1 MKQRL
6 FSLIA
11 LIAVLALVVTPVYA
25 QDYLFRVDRV
35 DVNFYVNQDGTASV
49 EYTYDFTNTA
59 GGHVIDFVDIGLPNE
74 DYDLGSIQAEVDG
87 KPITDIER
95 SSYVDH
101 GVALG
106 LGANSIQPGRSG
118 RVHVWVPVIRN
129 ILNPASGDDPDY
141 ASFQFSPNYFG
152 SQYVQGNTDM
162 AVTLILPP
170 GLTEDQPRYFPPQN
184 WPGNDE
190 PESSFTTDDR
200 IIYHWQSSN
209 ANSYSE
215 YIFGASF
222 PAAVV
227 PADAI
232 VTAPVGR
239 SFSIGEDTGGFLCC
253 GAFGL
258 FWAGVIGFSIFANKN
273 RKLKYLPP
281 KISVEGHGIKRG
293 LTAVEAGVLMEQPI
307 DRVMTMIL
315 FSVIKKSA
323 ARVTDRDPVKIDVTK
338 PLPDGLH
345 QYEKDFLE
353 AFSVT
358 DANGRRKKLQD
369 VTVGLV
375 KSVTEKMRGFSRK
388 ETVAYYDNIMKQAW
402 AQVEAADTPE
412 VKSQKFDEY
421 MGWTMLDKDYNGR
434 TRDTFGS
441 GPVILPRWWGN
452 WDPTYSSSS
461 SGMGG
466 GTATVSTSGG
476 APGGGGGQMSM
487 PTLPGADFAASMV
500 NGVESFAAGVI
511 GDVGAFTS
519 RVTNVTNPPPPPSKS
534 TYRGGGGGGRSCA
547 CACACAGCACACAGG
562 GR

>member
-1 MKQRL
+1 MKRRL
-6 FSLIA
+6 LSLFA
-11 LIAVLALVVTPVYA
+11 VFTLLAVLVTPVFA

-59 GGHVIDFVDIGLPNE
+59 GGHVIDYVDIGLPNE
-74 DYDLGSIQAEVDG
+74 EYDLGSITAEVDG
-87 KPITDIER
+87 QPISDIER

-129 ILNPASGDDPDY
+129 MLNPATGDDANY
-141 ASFQFSPNYFG
+141 VSFRFSPNYFG
-152 SQYVQGNTDM
+152 SQYVQGSTDM

-184 WPGNDE
+184 WPGNDA
-190 PESSFTTDDR
+190 PESSFTQDER
-200 IIYHWQSSN
+200 IIYHWQSSD
-209 ANSYSE
+209 ADSSSE

-227 PADAI
+227 PAGAI
-232 VTAPVGR
+232 VQPSTSR
-239 SFSIGEDTGGFLCC
+239 SFEVSEDTGGFLCC

-258 FWAGVIGFSIFANKN
+258 FWAGVIGFSIYSSRK
-273 RKLKYLPP
+273 RKLQYLPP
-281 KISVEGHGIKRG
+281 KVSVEGHGIKRG
-293 LTAVEAGVLMEQPI
+293 LTAVEAGVLMEQPV

-315 FSVIKKSA
+315 FSVVKKNA
-323 ARVTDRDPVKIDVTK
+323 AKVIDRDPVKIEAIK
-338 PLPDGLH
+338 PEPEGLH
-345 QYEKDFLE
+345 GYEVDFIQ
-353 AFSVT
+353 AFSSA
-358 DANGRRKKLQD
+358 DANQRRKKLQD
-369 VTVGLV
+369 VVVGLV

-421 MGWTMLDKDYNGR
+421 LGWTMLDKDYTGR
-434 TRDTFGS
+434 TRQTFGT
-441 GPVILPRWWGN
+441 GPVFLPTWWGN

-461 SGMGG
+461 SSSP
-466 GTATVSTSGG
+466 VSTGG
-476 APGGGGGQMSM
+476 
-487 PTLPGADFAASMV
+487 
-500 NGVESFAAGVI
+500 
-511 GDVGAFTS
+511 
-519 RVTNVTNPPPPPSKS
+519 
-534 TYRGGGGGGRSCA
+534 
-547 CACACAGCACACAGG
+547 
-562 GR
+562 